1 MTDAEAAIER
11 LTAWVRD
18 YGDSKPQAFVGD
30 VSMLLLIAKE
40 SQAKIESMKS
50 ALLSIRDSP
59 HCVYKNANEYAI
71 GVADGHR
78 HCANVARAAIDGLT
92 KNPNPEADE

>member
-18 YGDSKPQAFVGD
+18 YGDSKPQAFIGD

-40 SQAKIESMKS
+40 SQANIE
-50 ALLSIRDSP
+50 ALKAALVSIRDSP
-59 HCVYKNANEYAI
+59 HCRYANPDMYWV

-78 HCANVARAAIDGLT
+78 HCANVARAAIDSLT
-92 KNPNPEADE
+92 HQPAS

>member
-1 MTDAEAAIER
+1 MTDAEVAIQR

-18 YGDSKPQAFVGD
+18 YGDGKPKEFIGD
-30 VSMLLLIAKE
+30 VSMLLLIAKG
-40 SQAKIESMKS
+40 SQAKIEVMES

-71 GVADGHR
+71 GVTDGHR

-92 KNPNPEADE
+92 KTPNTEAGE

>member
-1 MTDAEAAIER
+1 MTDAEVAIQR

-40 SQAKIESMKS
+40 SQAKIEVMES

-59 HCVYKNANEYAI
+59 HCVYKGADAYSF
-71 GVADGHR
+71 GVTDGHR
-78 HCANVARAAIDGLT
+78 HCANVARAAIDVLT
-92 KNPNPEADE
+92 KTPNQEAGE